1 MFTAARRLDP
11 MESLGRLFERI
22 EGELGEVDLYL
33 GFDCVL
39 RRLAAEREQMAQPM
53 SKLFRAKRVIG
64 FNTYGEQFTAMHVN
78 QTFTG
83 VAIGRPQAGAP

>member
-1 MFTAARRLDP
+1 MFTAAKRRDP
-11 MESLGRLFERI
+11 MESLTGLFGAI
-22 EGELGEVDLYL
+22 EHELGEVDLYL

-53 SKLFRAKRVIG
+53 SKLSRAKRVVG
-64 FNTYGEQFTAMHVN
+64 FNTYGEQFTSMHVN

-83 VAIGRPQAGAP
+83 VAIGRPRTGTP